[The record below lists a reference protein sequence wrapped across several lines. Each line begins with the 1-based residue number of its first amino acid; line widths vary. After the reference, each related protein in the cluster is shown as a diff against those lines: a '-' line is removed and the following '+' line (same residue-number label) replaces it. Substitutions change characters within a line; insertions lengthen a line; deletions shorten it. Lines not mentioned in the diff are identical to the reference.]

1 MLKTIDFYKSDASKV
16 FSIDLLNIMNFG
28 KNLMIKISSICN
40 ELNLLIDIHL
50 NEINNLSDSE
60 INKLFKFWEE
70 INLLNNCVVHDF
82 LTSKKSIQSHISK
95 YKILKLIK
103 YSELLDIENIDLDF
117 TRNAVTNDVNVVEDV
132 IAVKRSVRNLVQT
145 NFYER
150 PFNPELGCGVRELLF
165 EPFTPMTKVFLE
177 RKIEEVLINY
187 EPRVEVQN
195 IAVDDDQDRNRLVV
209 DIYFYVVGVPGPQ
222 VVQTFLQ
229 RVR

>member
-1 MLKTIDFYKSDASKV
+1 MAIYDSQTQSKSTRNSRNYRD
-16 FSIDLLNIMNFG
+16 
-28 KNLMIKISSICN
+28 
-40 ELNLLIDIHL
+40 
-50 NEINNLSDSE
+50 
-60 INKLFKFWEE
+60 
-70 INLLNNCVVHDF
+70 
-82 LTSKKSIQSHISK
+82 
-95 YKILKLIK
+95 
-103 YSELLDIENIDLDF
+103 IDLDF
-117 TRNAVTNDVNVVEDV
+117 ARNPVTNDVNVVEDV

-150 PFNPELGCGVRELLF
+150 PFQPELGCGIGELLF

-187 EPRVEVQN
+187 EPRIQLQNVE
-195 IAVDDDQDRNRLVV
+195 VDDDQDRNRLVV

>member
-1 MLKTIDFYKSDASKV
+1 MAQYDSAFKSNSKRNV
-16 FSIDLLNIMNFG
+16 RKFSDIDL
-28 KNLMIKISSICN
+28 S
-40 ELNLLIDIHL
+40 
-50 NEINNLSDSE
+50 
-60 INKLFKFWEE
+60 
-70 INLLNNCVVHDF
+70 
-82 LTSKKSIQSHISK
+82 
-95 YKILKLIK
+95 
-103 YSELLDIENIDLDF
+103 F
-117 TRNAVTNDVNVVEDV
+117 TRNLVTSDVVQIEDV
-132 IAVKRSVRNLVQT
+132 IAVKRAVRNLVQT

-209 DIYFYVVGVPGPQ
+209 DIYFYVIGVPGPQ

>member
-1 MLKTIDFYKSDASKV
+1 MAQYDSAIVSKSKRNSRK
-16 FSIDLLNIMNFG
+16 FSDIDLN
-28 KNLMIKISSICN
+28 
-40 ELNLLIDIHL
+40 
-50 NEINNLSDSE
+50 
-60 INKLFKFWEE
+60 
-70 INLLNNCVVHDF
+70 
-82 LTSKKSIQSHISK
+82 
-95 YKILKLIK
+95 
-103 YSELLDIENIDLDF
+103 F
-117 TRNAVTNDVNVVEDV
+117 TRNTITSDIIKVEDI
-132 IAVKRSVRNLVQT
+132 IAVKRSVKNLVQT

-177 RKIEEVLINY
+177 RKIEEVLTNY